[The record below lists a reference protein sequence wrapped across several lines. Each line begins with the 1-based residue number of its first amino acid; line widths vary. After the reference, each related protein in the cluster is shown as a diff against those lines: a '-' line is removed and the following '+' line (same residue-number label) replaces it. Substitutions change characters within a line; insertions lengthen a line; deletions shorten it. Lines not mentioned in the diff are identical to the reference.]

1 MPRIRLVSLSLSC
14 CMFAACQPHAKT
26 VESDPLPAVADAGT
40 RRYTCDGGHRIAVTG
55 ATARVA
61 LADGRKV
68 ALPAAGTGAWRG
80 EALSFVVTADR
91 GSLSQHDVGAFLCM
105 RAG

>member
-1 MPRIRLVSLSLSC
+1 MPRTRLLSLPLSC
-14 CMFAACQPHAKT
+14 VMLVACQPHAKT
-26 VESDPLPAVADAGT
+26 LESAPLPVVADAGT
-40 RRYTCDGGHRIAVTG
+40 KRYTCDGGHRIAVTG
-55 ATARVA
+55 ATARIA
-61 LADGRKV
+61 LADGREV

-91 GSLSQHDVGAFLCM
+91 GSLSQDEVGAFLCM

>member
-1 MPRIRLVSLSLSC
+1 MRRAHLYPALLTLAAV
-14 CMFAACQPHAKT
+14 AACQPHAQT
-26 VESDPLPAVADAGT
+26 VEPVPAEAVVDTGT
-40 RRYTCDGGHRIAVTG
+40 RQYTCDGGHRIAIAAGRAQVQ
-55 ATARVA
+55 
-61 LADGRKV
+61 LADGRRV

-91 GSLSQHDVGAFLCM
+91 GSLSQDEVGTSLCM